1 MTYNFKKI
9 GVGVMALLGSAGCTI
24 TMSDDAIFNPPKWKD
39 IALTADELKFVD
51 EAKLTS
57 EASKLLQQSQF
68 KNILPATIKHGFIDA
83 EDERIAYSLI
93 SANEKSGYSDRP
105 LILSCYG
112 SGGDRPNH
120 GVYYA
125 EKLLPWGDVLQF
137 DYPGYGDSSGEP
149 SIAAVKKITPA
160 IVELANEFSGD
171 RQLIFWGHSL
181 GGFVCPHMAAISPK
195 FDGFVYETTAL
206 SAEEAAKVW
215 KPWFLRM
222 IPFIKLEP
230 AQSDQEGD
238 NATPLAGFAA
248 PILVLSGGKDKILPA
263 WLSQSLADALERQ
276 GNDVTYLHFEKG
288 THINVPL
295 QPDFVERAAPFF
307 DRVKS
312 TRGGAVAAE

>member
-1 MTYNFKKI
+1 MTDSLKKF
-9 GVGVMALLGSAGCTI
+9 GVSVMALLSSAGCTI
-24 TMSDDAIFNPPKWKD
+24 TMSDDAIFSPPKWKD

-51 EAKLTS
+51 ETKLTNPD
-57 EASKLLQQSQF
+57 SKLAQEEKF
-68 KNILPATIKHGFIDA
+68 KKILPASVKHGFIDA

-93 SANEKSGYSDRP
+93 SANEKSAHEDRP

-149 SIAAVKKITPA
+149 SIAAIQKITPS
-160 IVELANEFSGD
+160 IVELANELSGD

-181 GGFVCPHMAAISPK
+181 GGFICPHMAASSPK
-195 FDGFVYETTAL
+195 FDGFVYETSAL
-206 SAEEAAKVW
+206 SAEEAMKVW

-222 IPFIKLEP
+222 IPFIKIATAETH
-230 AQSDQEGD
+230 QEGD
-238 NATPLAGFAA
+238 NATPLAGFDA
-248 PILVLSGGKDKILPA
+248 PVLVLSGGKDKILPA
-263 WLSQSLADALERQ
+263 WLSQSLAESLEKQ
-276 GNDVTYLHFEKG
+276 GNHVTYLHFEKG

-295 QPDFVERAAPFF
+295 QPDFIERALPFF
-307 DRVKS
+307 DRVKNIE
-312 TRGGAVAAE
+312 RKLAAE